1 MNSKH
6 PDTDRHS
13 NDLTQLSS
21 REQLSA
27 LMDGA
32 LPADQ
37 TRFLLRR
44 LQHDES
50 LAASWERWRIAGEAM
65 RGLAPTQRLP
75 ADFARRVSA
84 SLHGDAGLQELA
96 PVATVGRP
104 GWLRWAGGAAVA
116 ASVAVV
122 ALLAMPPGDVR
133 EGAATPQLAAA
144 SAIEPAAPSL
154 AAAEAPLPRPARS
167 AETPAAVT
175 AATVAVAVAARPPRP
190 ERSAQAGATRRS
202 PAPAAAGEVPA
213 VASVLAANPIVTRPW
228 PRAVLPQYAQGG
240 LAVGF
245 GDGDAAVA
253 NPFQQPQLAMVPV
266 FEPPASD
273 RDSEVRAVSASDAGN
288 EPAPE
293 TEPR

>member
-44 LQHDES
+44 LQHDDS

-84 SLHGDAGLQELA
+84 VLHGEDSHQSLS
-96 PVATVGRP
+96 PVPASRTP
-104 GWLRWAGGAAVA
+104 GWLRWGGGAAMA
-116 ASVAVV
+116 ASLAMV
-122 ALLAMPPGDVR
+122 ALLAVR
-133 EGAATPQLAAA
+133 PVDAPDDATETPLVAA
-144 SAIEPAAPSL
+144 SAPQSPIAPPQAPVPSRATRVDAPAAL
-154 AAAEAPLPRPARS
+154 VAATAAAAAPRPSMRQRTAQPRAPRPAP
-167 AETPAAVT
+167 ATHVDQAQTPVVAAVLPQKP
-175 AATVAVAVAARPPRP
+175 V
-190 ERSAQAGATRRS
+190 
-202 PAPAAAGEVPA
+202 
-213 VASVLAANPIVTRPW
+213 VTRPW
-228 PRAVLPQYAQGG
+228 PRAVLPQYAHDG

-245 GDGDAAVA
+245 GDGTGAAPVHNPFRQPRLATVPAFEPVAADADAASPA
-253 NPFQQPQLAMVPV
+253 VPG
-266 FEPPASD
+266 ETAAAAESAPATD
-273 RDSEVRAVSASDAGN
+273 
-288 EPAPE
+288 
-293 TEPR
+293 PR